1 MHFDWYL
8 VAPSM
13 LCTPVFRPILVT
25 KAAWRVDRHMHAYT
39 HINSQDVTQAVKGR
53 GCVRERYRERETRFK

>member
-1 MHFDWYL
+1 
-8 VAPSM
+8 M

-39 HINSQDVTQAVKGR
+39 HINSQDVTQAVKER